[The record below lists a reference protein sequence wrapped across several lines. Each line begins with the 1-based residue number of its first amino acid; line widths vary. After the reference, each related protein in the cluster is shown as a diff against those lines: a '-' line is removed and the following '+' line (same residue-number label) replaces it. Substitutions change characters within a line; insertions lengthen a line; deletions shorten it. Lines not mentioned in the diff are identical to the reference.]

1 MTSGDLEYALFSSK
15 EIERRHNKARELMA
29 QQGIDALFI
38 TGEENFQ
45 YFTGTSAS
53 IGLHYSLT
61 RPSVFILPLEK
72 DPIIVT
78 QMRDFIILSTYV
90 KDIRSYFDVLRFPH
104 DEVLEALREVG
115 LKNKRIGAELGR
127 EQRMGMPVGDYL
139 ALVEAMPDVEFVDA
153 AQIILKLRMVKSEE
167 ELVYVKKAADVT
179 GRARQKMF
187 DSHIFPGMTERD
199 VARTIRRLILEEG
212 GDRTSFVHLQLGI
225 PGSKNQFHYDRPLK
239 KGTVLAVDAGAYVRM
254 YTVDYPR
261 MAVLGKATDEMKRL
275 YSAVLKVNKTM
286 ADALRPGIKCSEI
299 HAIGVKAIEEAGVEV
314 DRPEKLKKGRMGH
327 GQGILFTE
335 PPSVTAGDHTVLE
348 PGIVLSTEP
357 GVKSGNIHFL
367 WEDTHVITEDG
378 HEQLTLETD
387 ELREIAF

>member
-167 ELVYVKKAADVT
+167 ELVYVKRAADVT

>member
-387 ELREIAF
+387 DLREIAF